1 MTSSYN
7 NPHECK
13 STKDELKA
21 IYITLKDVKETNVLK
36 VLLEIRKLRR
46 RMNLLCT
53 VNVPS
58 IQ

>member
-1 MTSSYN
+1 MTSGYN

-21 IYITLKDVKETNVLK
+21 IYITLKDVEEVDVLK
-36 VLLEIRKLRR
+36 VLLEVRKLRR

-53 VNVPS
+53 VNVTS